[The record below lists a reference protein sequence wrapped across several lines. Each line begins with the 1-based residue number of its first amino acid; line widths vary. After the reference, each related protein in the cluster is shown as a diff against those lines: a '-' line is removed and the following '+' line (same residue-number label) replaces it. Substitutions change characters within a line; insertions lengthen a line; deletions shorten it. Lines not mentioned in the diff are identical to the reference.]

1 MAEPDDTPSD
11 EPEGTGKKKGKLGL
25 IITLVLSLLLAG
37 GGFFATFSGMLDP
50 ILGTAETEA
59 ESEPEAEQDMASAPV
74 FLELDPLMVSVGGS
88 GSIRQ
93 LRFRA
98 FLQLN
103 EGPDDRIAAL
113 QPRILDIF
121 ATYLR
126 AVSVDRLEDPTAL
139 LHLRAQLL
147 RRVQLLAGPDA
158 VHDLLIVDFVIT

>member
-1 MAEPDDTPSD
+1 MPETDDSAD
-11 EPEGTGKKKGKLGL
+11 APEVATRRGMGKVGWGL
-25 IITLVLSLLLAG
+25 TLVAALIMGG
-37 GGFFATFSGMLDP
+37 GGFYATYAGALDSVLHP
-50 ILGTAETEA
+50 DAGTGQHGDAP
-59 ESEPEAEQDMASAPV
+59 SMAHAPSFV
-74 FLELDPLMVSVGGS
+74 ELDPLMVTVGGA

-103 EGPDDRIAAL
+103 EGARDSVTEL

-126 AVSVDRLEDPTAL
+126 AVSVDRLEDPTSL

-147 RRVQLLAGPDA
+147 RRVQLLAGPDIVA
-158 VHDLLIVDFVIT
+158 DLLIIDFVIT